1 VGDAA
6 RKRVGRKKW
15 NKRVREAVDNIEAL
29 LLFDHLYVGG
39 GNSGHV
45 DIDLGPK
52 VTIID
57 NAAGITGG
65 LRLWDPARPA
75 PD

>member
-1 VGDAA
+1 MG
-6 RKRVGRKKW
+6 KKKW
-15 NKRVREAVDNIEAL
+15 NKRVREAVRNIDTL

-39 GNSGHV
+39 GNTVHL

-52 VTIID
+52 ATIVD
-57 NAAGITGG
+57 NSAGITGG

-75 PD
+75 PGGEALPG